1 MTTYVIMIS
10 EFFPAG
16 HIKAGQPTGFPLSIK
31 HYEKIHTIRGN
42 YELWAKRFEKI
53 EKGQAWLSLRVWA
66 GKPYRSKQLEIFR
79 YNKSSDIGIE
89 KLQLDPVLGWFIND
103 IDSDVNT
110 EDIAENDGLS
120 LPDFKSW
127 FKKYDLTEPLAI
139 IHFSGFRYQEMIGK
153 STYIPQ
159 TGHATE
165 DQWREFL
172 QIN

>member
-16 HIKAGQPTGFPLSIK
+16 HIKAGQSTGFPLSIK

-103 IDSDVNT
+103 IDSDVRT

-139 IHFSGFRYQEMIGK
+139 IHFTGFRYKDFISILK
-153 STYIPQ
+153 STSNSN
-159 TGHATE
+159 AAKAE
-165 DQWREFL
+165 KWRDFL
-172 QIN
+172 QTN